1 MARKEASAR
10 LKINNLLIESGWRFF
25 DENGKK
31 KNIEVESD
39 IKIFDEGSELWD
51 DFENVKRG
59 FADYLLLIYSQ

>member
-39 IKIFDEGSELWD
+39 IKIFDEGSEL
-51 DFENVKRG
+51 
-59 FADYLLLIYSQ
+59 